1 VALGSRQRFGRYMAL
16 DSHLH
21 RLDPVVKLL
30 VFGLL
35 LAGILLGRTWLHLAY
50 LAVYVAFL
58 CAMSRVKMSFYLE
71 SLKYFAWMFALSLV
85 INVAFPRGTGIPGFS
100 LEALGVAGIF
110 SVRLILMILS
120 ATVMT
125 VVTAP
130 SEIGDTVLMVSRVR
144 GKVGRR
150 AAEFASLLSIS
161 MRFVPVMFEEAERIK
176 AAQMLR
182 GRSMSGLANKITF
195 AVGLIVPLI
204 DSSLRRA
211 TSLGFA
217 LEARCYGYRIPT
229 SPGLS
234 LGRGEILFGSSGLL
248 MFFGLILLR

>member
-1 VALGSRQRFGRYMAL
+1 MALGTRQRFGRYMAL

-35 LAGILLGRTWLHLAY
+35 LAGILLARTWLHLAY
-50 LAVYVAFL
+50 LTVYVAFL
-58 CAMSRVKMSFYLE
+58 CAMSKVKMSFYLE
-71 SLKYFAWMFALSLV
+71 SLKYFAWMFALSLA

-100 LEALGVAGIF
+100 AEALQVAGIF
-110 SVRLILMILS
+110 SVRLILMILA

-125 VVTAP
+125 VVTSP
-130 SEIGDTVLMVSRVR
+130 SEIGDTVLMISKVR
-144 GKVGRR
+144 GRVGRR

-161 MRFVPVMFEEAERIK
+161 MRFIPVMFEEAERIK

-182 GRSMSGLANKITF
+182 GRSMSGLMGKVTF
-195 AVGLIVPLI
+195 AVGLVVPLI

-211 TSLGFA
+211 TNLAFA

-229 SPGLS
+229 SPALS
-234 LGRGEILFGSSGLL
+234 LGKGEILIGASGVL
-248 MFFGLILLR
+248 MFFGLLLLR

>member
-1 VALGSRQRFGRYMAL
+1 MAL

-21 RLDPVVKLL
+21 RLDPVVKIL

-35 LAGILLGRTWLHLAY
+35 LAGILLGRTWLQLAY
-50 LAVYVAFL
+50 LTAYVAFL
-58 CAMSRVKMSFYLE
+58 CAVSRVKMSFYLA
-71 SLKYFAWMFALSLV
+71 SLKYFAWMFALSML
-85 INVAFPRGTGIPGFS
+85 INVAFPRGSGVAGFS
-100 LEALGVAGIF
+100 VEALQVAGIF

-130 SEIGDTVLMVSRVR
+130 SEIGDTVLMLSRVR
-144 GKVGRR
+144 GKLGRH

-161 MRFVPVMFEEAERIK
+161 LRFVPVMFEEAERIR
-176 AAQMLR
+176 AAQILR

-195 AVGLIVPLI
+195 AVGLVVPLI

-229 SPGLS
+229 SPGMS
-234 LGRGEILFGSSGLL
+234 LGRGEILFGGIGLL
-248 MFFGLILLR
+248 VFFGLLVLRQV